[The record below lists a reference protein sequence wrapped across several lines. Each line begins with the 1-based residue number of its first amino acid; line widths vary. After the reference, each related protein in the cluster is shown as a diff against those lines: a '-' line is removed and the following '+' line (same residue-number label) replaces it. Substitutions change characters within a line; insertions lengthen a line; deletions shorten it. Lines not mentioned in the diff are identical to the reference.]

1 MKNVMLLVSWLLF
14 ASGMSALAADPVES
28 FVKELLGKVDEQ
40 YWWGIKEDKP
50 AGGYLF
56 KLEHDVT
63 GDGRPEVFVAS
74 SLEEDE
80 GAYVWSIYSPDT
92 KQDYAKIASGVV
104 VPPVHGFY
112 FKVNGSQRELQTVY
126 RNLKFGLAV
135 IDRYTIAIDGSV
147 THATQE
153 LTPDQIV
160 QLDASNW
167 KESFG
172 IGNEVKPT
180 ISKVLLAEYANNR
193 DVQWRAFK
201 SHLGVTEQNRDPADA
216 SAIGGN
222 SGFTLENAKQLKGVR

>member
-1 MKNVMLLVSWLLF
+1 MKYVILIVSWLLV
-14 ASGMSALAADPVES
+14 AAGMNALAADPVEG
-28 FVKELLGKVDEQ
+28 FVKDLLVKVDEQ
-40 YWWGIKEDKP
+40 YWWGIKEDRS

-56 KLEHDVT
+56 KLEYDVT
-63 GDGRPEVFVAS
+63 GDGRREVFVAS

-80 GAYVWSIYSPDT
+80 GACVWNIYSPDA
-92 KQDYAKIASGVV
+92 QQNYAKLASGVV
-104 VPPVHGFY
+104 IPPVHGFY

-126 RNLKFGLAV
+126 RNLKFGLVV
-135 IDRYTIAIDGSV
+135 IDRYKIVSDGGL
-147 THATQE
+147 TRATQE

-160 QLDASNW
+160 QLDESNW

-180 ISKVLLAEYANNR
+180 ISKVLLAEYAINR

-201 SHLGVTEQNRDPADA
+201 NHLGVTEQNRDPADA

-222 SGFTLENAKQLKGVR
+222 SGFTLENAKQLMGVR